1 MLEKLFNAAEKEG
14 IYKDKV
20 GIKNSREVIRTRMMA
35 FIAKN
40 VFNEEAYYRV
50 LLEDDLVFDHALEVA
65 RNYDGYKIVDGRLT
79 LPKSE

>member
-1 MLEKLFNAAEKEG
+1 
-14 IYKDKV
+14 
-20 GIKNSREVIRTRMMA
+20 MMA
-35 FIAKN
+35 FVRKS